1 MNAEEGGTVD
11 KKMNTAVELR
21 KVKCRVIFIPCVDGG
36 IDFFD
41 NGRQIKYSFL
51 FNVNKPF

>member
-21 KVKCRVIFIPCVDGG
+21 KVKYRVISIPCVDGG